1 MSQTIDIRKNMIFP
15 VVELLSR
22 AQITPMSDVLISIN
36 RGGGGA
42 GPVLDLSCASGLFSG
57 YAGFPASPKSTHTGL

>member
-22 AQITPMSDVLISIN
+22 AQITPMLDVLISIN
-36 RGGGGA
+36 QGGGGH
-42 GPVLDLSCASGLFSG
+42 GSSS
-57 YAGFPASPKSTHTGL
+57 